1 MFYLFVA
8 FCSDPPEVANAV
20 RTSNGSTKIYSIV
33 KYSCKEGF
41 TEVGGNNRLRCVLNE
56 RGMNVWEG
64 DVLMCVQETVSTGIV
79 SLYLISIK
87 LLQL

>member
-1 MFYLFVA
+1 MFYLFIA
-8 FCSDPPEVANAV
+8 LCSDPPEVPNAV
-20 RTSNGSTKIYSIV
+20 IMSNGSTKINSIL

-64 DVLMCVQETVSTGIV
+64 DVLMCVQQAVSTGIV

-87 LLQL
+87 LL